1 MSDLN
6 WHKLILKSPFRNSEV
21 RGPQGMVQIKYL
33 KEYFLLSLRVR
44 LYVWVGGWFYVCLS
58 MPYCVRIV
66 YFNDDVYC
74 SNVKKIRICLTFN
87 KFLQRTL
94 PSGWKSSKLQFLNCN
109 SFRWCRIRNNQNENK
124 QKNRK

>member
-1 MSDLN
+1 MDERSQLAQIDPQISVS
-6 WHKLILKSPFRNSEV
+6 KFRSARATRDGTN
-21 RGPQGMVQIKYL
+21 QIFEGIFFIISSCAL
-33 KEYFLLSLRVR
+33 VC
-44 LYVWVGGWFYVCLS
+44 VGGWFYVCLS
-58 MPYCVRIV
+58 MPYCIRIV

-94 PSGWKSSKLQFLNCN
+94 PSGWKGSKLQFLNCN